1 MIIRKLKS
9 TDYKLK
15 FMELLAQL
23 TVSVEGTEK
32 QFLEQYHNLRS
43 KDLHLVIEENNKII
57 AYGAIIIDFKFHRN
71 FRNVGHIEDIVIHKD
86 YRGKGYSKLI
96 INELLKY
103 GESMNC
109 YKFVLN
115 CEDKLKSF
123 YTKFGFIAQGN
134 FLTKS

>member
-23 TVSVEGTEK
+23 TISIEGTEK
-32 QFLEQYHNLRS
+32 QFLEQYNNLRS
-43 KDLHLVIEENNKII
+43 DDLHLVIEEDNKII

-109 YKFVLN
+109 YKIVLN

-123 YTKFGFIAQGN
+123 YTNFGFIVKGN